1 VASAPFDYLAVTTF
15 AEANQALRDFGEGA
29 VILAGGQSLV
39 PMLNLRLV
47 QPQIVIDINGVPIDA
62 PEVTAGRLKL
72 SALTRHAK
80 ILSDPVVADASPML
94 VDAVRHV
101 GNVRVRNR
109 GTVGGSLAHAD
120 PTSEIG
126 AAALC
131 LDGEVVLMGGPSGS
145 RTVPVDELFVSYL
158 TTSIA
163 PGELLTEL
171 HLPTLNGRSGVSFLE
186 MVRRTSDF
194 AIVAVAAV
202 VELEADA
209 RTVRRARVALS
220 GVSDRPRLAETS
232 LTDGLIGQELP
243 YDHLRPLGAEI
254 ASRFEPPDD
263 VHASAAYR
271 LRLIEVLTARALHQA
286 MDRARS

>member
-1 VASAPFDYLAVTTF
+1 MVSAPFDYLAATTF
-15 AEANQALRDFGEGA
+15 AEAIEALEQFGDGA

-47 QPQIVIDINGVPIDA
+47 QPQIVIDINGVPAEA
-62 PEVTAGRLKL
+62 PAVDDGRLTL
-72 SALTRHAK
+72 SALTRHAAV
-80 ILSDPVVADASPML
+80 LSDPLVAAASPML

-131 LDGEVVLMGGPSGS
+131 LDGEVVVTGATGS

-163 PGELLTEL
+163 PGELLTAL
-171 HLPTLNGRSGVSFLE
+171 HLPTLNGNSGVSFVE

-194 AIVAVAAV
+194 AIVAVAAL

-209 RTVRRARVALS
+209 TTIKRARVALS
-220 GVSDRPRLAETS
+220 GVADRPRLADAS
-232 LTDGLIGQELP
+232 LTDELVGQELP
-243 YDHLRPLGAEI
+243 YGQLRSLGAEI
-254 ASRFEPPDD
+254 ASRFEPADD

-271 LRLIEVLTARALHQA
+271 RRLIEVLTARALHQA

>member
-1 VASAPFDYLAVTTF
+1 VASAPFDYLAVTTVE
-15 AEANQALRDFGEGA
+15 EAIDALREFGDES

-47 QPQIVIDINGVPIDA
+47 QPQVVIDINGVPTAA
-62 PEVTAGRLKL
+62 PSVSGGVLKV

-80 ILSDPVVADASPML
+80 VLSDPVVAGAAPML
-94 VDAVRHV
+94 VDAVSHV

-131 LDGEVVLMGGPSGS
+131 LDGEVVLTGASGS
-145 RTVPVDELFVSYL
+145 RTVSVDELFVSYL

-163 PGELLTEL
+163 PGELLTEV
-171 HLPTLNGRSGVSFLE
+171 HLPVLDGRTGVSFVE

-194 AIVAVAAV
+194 AIVAAAAV

-209 RTVRRARVALS
+209 RTVKRTRVALS
-220 GVSDRPRLAETS
+220 GVSDRPRLVDTS
-232 LTDGLIGQELP
+232 LTDELVGQELP
-243 YDHLRPLGAEI
+243 FDNLRSLGAQI
-254 ASRFEPPDD
+254 ASRFDPPDD

-271 LRLIEVLTARALHQA
+271 RRLIEVLTARALHQA
-286 MDRARS
+286 MDRAR

>member
-1 VASAPFDYLAVTTF
+1 MASAPFEYFAAGTF
-15 AEANQALRDFGEGA
+15 AEAIEALGEHGDDA

-47 QPQIVIDINGVPIDA
+47 QPGIVIDINGVPNDGPVA
-62 PEVTAGRLKL
+62 DGGWLRLP
-72 SALTRHAK
+72 ALTRHAA
-80 ILSDPVVADASPML
+80 ILSDPVVVGAAPML

-131 LDGEVVLMGGPSGS
+131 LGGEVVLTNASGS

-163 PGELLTEL
+163 AGELLTEVR
-171 HLPTLNGRSGVSFLE
+171 LPVPNGRTGVSFGE

-194 AIVAVAAV
+194 AIVAVAAL

-209 RTVRRARVALS
+209 GTVKRVSVAVS
-220 GVSDRPRLAETS
+220 GVSDRPRLADSS
-232 LTDGLIGQELP
+232 LLDELIGQQLP
-243 YDHLRPLGAEI
+243 YAQLRTLGAAI
-254 ASRFEPPDD
+254 AARFEPPDD
-263 VHASAAYR
+263 VHASASYR

-286 MDRARS
+286 MDRAQS

>member
-1 VASAPFDYLAVTTF
+1 VTSAPFDYLAATTF
-15 AEANQALRDFGEGA
+15 AEANQALREFGEGA

-47 QPQIVIDINGVPIDA
+47 QPQIVIDINRVPTDA

-80 ILSDPVVADASPML
+80 ILSDPVVAGASPML

-131 LDGEVVLMGGPSGS
+131 LDGEVVLTGASGS

-171 HLPTLNGRSGVSFLE
+171 HLPTLNGRSGVSFVE

-194 AIVAVAAV
+194 AIVAVAAL

-232 LTDGLIGQELP
+232 LTDALIGQELP

-271 LRLIEVLTARALHQA
+271 RRLIEVLTGRALHRA
-286 MDRARS
+286 MDRARL

>member
-1 VASAPFDYLAVTTF
+1 VVSAPFDYLAATTF
-15 AEANQALRDFGEGA
+15 TEAIEALGQFGEGA

-47 QPQIVIDINGVPIDA
+47 QPQIVIDINGVPTE
-62 PEVTAGRLKL
+62 PPQLSGGRLTL
-72 SALTRHAK
+72 SALTRHAAV
-80 ILSDPVVADASPML
+80 LSDPLVAAASPML

-131 LDGEVVLMGGPSGS
+131 LDGEVVLTGAAGS

-163 PGELLTEL
+163 PGELLTAL
-171 HLPTLNGRSGVSFLE
+171 HLPALNGNSGVSFLE

-194 AIVAVAAV
+194 AIVAVAAL

-209 RTVRRARVALS
+209 TTVKRARVALS
-220 GVSDRPRLAETS
+220 GVADRPRLADAS
-232 LTDGLIGQELP
+232 LTDELVGQELP
-243 YDHLRPLGAEI
+243 YDRLRPLGAEI
-254 ASRFEPPDD
+254 SSRFEPADD

-271 LRLIEVLTARALHQA
+271 RRLIEVLTARALHQA

>member
-1 VASAPFDYLAVTTF
+1 MASAPFEYLAAHTF
-15 AEANQALRDFGEGA
+15 AEALQARREYGEGS

-47 QPQIVIDINGVPIDA
+47 QPQIVIDINGVPTDE
-62 PEVTAGRLKL
+62 PKVSGGRLEL
-72 SALTRHAK
+72 SALTRHATV
-80 ILSDPVVADASPML
+80 LTDPVVAGAAPLL
-94 VDAVRHV
+94 VDAVAHV

-131 LDGEVVLMGGPSGS
+131 LDGEVVLVGASGS
-145 RTVPVDELFVSYL
+145 RTVTVDELFVSYL

-163 PGELLTEL
+163 PDELLTAL
-171 HLPTLNGRSGVSFLE
+171 RLPVSNGRSGVGFVE

-194 AIVAVAAV
+194 AIVAAAAM

-209 RTVRRARVALS
+209 RTVSRVRVALS
-220 GVSDRPRLAETS
+220 GVADRPKLADMS
-232 LTDGLIGQELP
+232 LTGELIGKDLP
-243 YDHLRPLGAEI
+243 YDQLRPLGAEI
-254 ASRFEPPDD
+254 AARFEPPDD
-263 VHASAAYR
+263 VHASGAYR
-271 LRLIEVLTARALHQA
+271 RRLIEVLTARALQQA

>member
-1 VASAPFDYLAVTTF
+1 VSSAPFEYLAPSTF
-15 AEANQALRDFGEGA
+15 AEAIDALERHGDEA

-47 QPQIVIDINGVPIDA
+47 QPGIVIDINRVPNDG
-62 PEVTAGRLKL
+62 PSVTDGWLEL
-72 SALTRHAK
+72 PALTRYAA
-80 ILSDPVVADASPML
+80 ILSDPLVASAAPML
-94 VDAVRHV
+94 VDAVGHV

-109 GTVGGSLAHAD
+109 GTIGGSLAHAD

-131 LDGEVVLMGGPSGS
+131 LGGEVVLTSASGS

-163 PGELLTEL
+163 AGELLTEL
-171 HLPTLNGRSGVSFLE
+171 RLPALNGRNGVSFVE

-194 AIVAVAAV
+194 AIVAVAAL

-209 RTVRRARVALS
+209 RTVKRASVALS
-220 GVSDRPRLAETS
+220 GVSDRPRLADSS
-232 LTDGLIGQELP
+232 LLDGLIGDDLP
-243 YDHLRPLGAEI
+243 YARLRSLAAEI
-254 ASRFEPPDD
+254 ATRFEPPDD
-263 VHASAAYR
+263 VHASSSYR
-271 LRLIEVLTARALHQA
+271 LRLIEVLTARALQQA

>member
-1 VASAPFDYLAVTTF
+1 MVSAPFDYLAANTF
-15 AEANQALRDFGEGA
+15 AEAIAALGEFGEGS

-47 QPQIVIDINGVPIDA
+47 QPRIVIDINRVPSDQPA
-62 PEVTAGRLKL
+62 VSGGRLEL
-72 SALTRHAK
+72 SALTRHAT
-80 ILSDPVVADASPML
+80 ILSDPVVAAVAPLL
-94 VDAVRHV
+94 VDAVGHV

-109 GTVGGSLAHAD
+109 GTLGGSLAHAD

-131 LDGEVVLMGGPSGS
+131 LDGEVVLTRAHGS

-171 HLPTLNGRSGVSFLE
+171 HLPVSNGRCGASFFE

-220 GVSDRPRLAETS
+220 GVADRPMLADAS
-232 LTDGLIGQELP
+232 LTGELIGNELP
-243 YDHLRPLGAEI
+243 YDQLRALGAEL
-254 ASRFEPPDD
+254 ARRFDPPDD

-271 LRLIEVLTARALHQA
+271 RRLIEVLTARALHQA
-286 MDRARS
+286 MDRARA

>member
-1 VASAPFDYLAVTTF
+1 MVSAPFDYLAATTF
-15 AEANQALRDFGEGA
+15 AEAIEALEQFGDGA

-47 QPQIVIDINGVPIDA
+47 QPQIVIDINGVPAEA
-62 PEVTAGRLKL
+62 PAVDDGRLTL
-72 SALTRHAK
+72 SALTRHAAV
-80 ILSDPVVADASPML
+80 LSDPLVAAASPML

-131 LDGEVVLMGGPSGS
+131 LDGEVVVTGPTGS

-163 PGELLTEL
+163 PGELLTAL
-171 HLPTLNGRSGVSFLE
+171 HLPTLTGNSGVSFVE

-194 AIVAVAAV
+194 AIVAVAAL

-209 RTVRRARVALS
+209 TTIKRARVALS
-220 GVSDRPRLAETS
+220 GVADRPRLADAS
-232 LTDGLIGQELP
+232 LTDELVGQELP
-243 YDHLRPLGAEI
+243 YGQLRSLGAEI
-254 ASRFEPPDD
+254 ASRFEPADD

-271 LRLIEVLTARALHQA
+271 RRLIEVLTARALHQA

>member
-1 VASAPFDYLAVTTF
+1 MASAPFDYLAVTTF
-15 AEANQALRDFGEGA
+15 AEAIEALDEFGEGS

-47 QPQIVIDINGVPIDA
+47 QPRIVIDINGVTTNG
-62 PEVTAGRLKL
+62 PEVRAGWLKL
-72 SALTRHAK
+72 SALTRHAQ
-80 ILSDPVVADASPML
+80 ILSDPVVAGAAPML

-131 LDGEVVLMGGPSGS
+131 LDGQVVLTGASGS

-171 HLPTLNGRSGVSFLE
+171 HLPTRNGRSGVSFVE

-194 AIVAVAAV
+194 AIVAAAAV
-202 VELEADA
+202 IELEADA
-209 RTVRRARVALS
+209 RTVSRARVALS
-220 GVSDRPRLAETS
+220 GVSDRPRLADTS
-232 LTDGLIGQELP
+232 LTDELIGQELP
-243 YDHLRPLGAEI
+243 YDHLRAARCGDRLSLR
-254 ASRFEPPDD
+254 ASR
-263 VHASAAYR
+263 
-271 LRLIEVLTARALHQA
+271 
-286 MDRARS
+286 

>member
-1 VASAPFDYLAVTTF
+1 MTSAPFDYLAVTSF

-47 QPQIVIDINGVPIDA
+47 QPQIVIDINGVPTDA
-62 PEVTAGRLKL
+62 PEVAAGRLKL

-80 ILSDPVVADASPML
+80 ILSDPVVAGASPML
-94 VDAVRHV
+94 VDAVRHI

-131 LDGEVVLMGGPSGS
+131 LDGDVVLTGASGS
-145 RTVPVDELFVSYL
+145 RTVPVDELFVSFF

-194 AIVAVAAV
+194 AIVAAAAI

-263 VHASAAYR
+263 VHASANYR
-271 LRLIEVLTARALHQA
+271 RRLIEVLAARALHQA
-286 MDRARS
+286 MDRARL

>member
-1 VASAPFDYLAVTTF
+1 MASAPFDYLAARTF
-15 AEANQALRDFGEGA
+15 AEAIEALDEFGEGA

-47 QPQIVIDINGVPIDA
+47 QPQIVIDINGVPTEG
-62 PEVTAGRLKL
+62 PEVSGGRLKL
-72 SALTRHAK
+72 PALTRHAK
-80 ILSDPVVADASPML
+80 VLADPLIAGAAPML
-94 VDAVRHV
+94 VDAVSHV

-131 LDGEVVLMGGPSGS
+131 LDGEVVLTSTSGS
-145 RTVPVDELFVSYL
+145 RTVSIDELFVSYL

-171 HLPTLNGRSGVSFLE
+171 RLPISNGNSGVSFVE

-194 AIVAVAAV
+194 AIVAVAAF

-209 RTVRRARVALS
+209 RTVKRASVALS
-220 GVSDRPRLAETS
+220 GVADRPKLADAS
-232 LTDGLIGQELP
+232 LTDALIGQELP
-243 YDHLRPLGAEI
+243 YGHLRSLGREI
-254 ASRFEPPDD
+254 AARFEPPDD
-263 VHASAAYR
+263 VHASASYR
-271 LRLIEVLTARALHQA
+271 RRLIEVLTARALHQA
-286 MDRARS
+286 MERARS

>member
-1 VASAPFDYLAVTTF
+1 MVSAPFDYLAATTF
-15 AEANQALRDFGEGA
+15 AEAIEALEQFGDGA

-47 QPQIVIDINGVPIDA
+47 QPQIVIDINGVPAEA
-62 PEVTAGRLKL
+62 PAVDDGRLTL
-72 SALTRHAK
+72 SALTRHAAV
-80 ILSDPVVADASPML
+80 LSDPLVAAASPML

-131 LDGEVVLMGGPSGS
+131 LDGEVVVTGATGS

-163 PGELLTEL
+163 PGELLTAL
-171 HLPTLNGRSGVSFLE
+171 HLPTLTGNSGVSFVE

-194 AIVAVAAV
+194 AIVAVAAL

-209 RTVRRARVALS
+209 TTIKRARVALS
-220 GVSDRPRLAETS
+220 GVADRPRLADAS
-232 LTDGLIGQELP
+232 LTDELVGQELP
-243 YDHLRPLGAEI
+243 YGQLRSLGAEI
-254 ASRFEPPDD
+254 ASRFEPADD

-271 LRLIEVLTARALHQA
+271 RRLIEVLTARALHQA

>member
-15 AEANQALRDFGEGA
+15 AEAIEALGEFGEGS

-47 QPQIVIDINGVPIDA
+47 QPQIVIDINEIPTDA
-62 PEVTAGRLKL
+62 PEVSGGRLRL
-72 SALTRHAK
+72 SALTRHAQ
-80 ILSDPVVADASPML
+80 ILSDPLVAGASPVL
-94 VDAVRHV
+94 VDAVHHV

-131 LDGEVVLMGGPSGS
+131 LDGEVVLMGPSGS

-171 HLPTLNGRSGVSFLE
+171 HLPTVNGRTGTSFVE

-194 AIVAVAAV
+194 AIVAAATV

-220 GVSDRPRLAETS
+220 GVSDRPRLADIS
-232 LTDGLIGQELP
+232 LTDELIGQELP
-243 YDHLRPLGAEI
+243 YDHLRALGAEI

-271 LRLIEVLTARALHQA
+271 RRLIEVLTARALHQA
-286 MDRARS
+286 VDRARS

>member
-1 VASAPFDYLAVTTF
+1 MVSAPFDYLATNTF
-15 AEANQALRDFGEGA
+15 AEAIAALSEIGEGS

-47 QPQIVIDINGVPIDA
+47 QPRVVIDINGVQTDG
-62 PEVTAGRLKL
+62 PEVSGGRLRL
-72 SALTRHAK
+72 SALTRHAT
-80 ILSDPVVADASPML
+80 ILFDPVVAGAAPLL
-94 VDAVRHV
+94 VDAVAHV

-109 GTVGGSLAHAD
+109 GTLGGSLAHAD

-131 LDGEVVLMGGPSGS
+131 LDGEVVLVGAAGS
-145 RTVPVDELFVSYL
+145 RTVPVDEFFVSYL

-171 HLPTLNGRSGVSFLE
+171 HLPVANGRSGASFIE

-209 RTVRRARVALS
+209 RTVRRTRIALS
-220 GVSDRPRLAETS
+220 GVADRPMLADAS
-232 LTDGLIGQELP
+232 LAGELIGTELP
-243 YDHLRPLGAEI
+243 YDQLRALGAEV
-254 ASRFEPPDD
+254 ATRFDPPDD

-271 LRLIEVLTARALHQA
+271 RRLIEVLTARAVHQA

>member
-1 VASAPFDYLAVTTF
+1 MASAPFDYLAARTF
-15 AEANQALRDFGEGA
+15 AEAIEALGQFGEGS

-47 QPQIVIDINGVPIDA
+47 QPQIVIDISGVPTEA
-62 PEVTAGRLKL
+62 PQLSVDRLTL
-72 SALTRHAK
+72 SALTRHVTV
-80 ILSDPVVADASPML
+80 LSDPLVSAASPLL

-101 GNVRVRNR
+101 GNVRVRNC

-131 LDGEVVLMGGPSGS
+131 LDGEVVLTGASGT

-171 HLPTLNGRSGVSFLE
+171 HLPVLNGNSGVSFIE

-194 AIVAVAAV
+194 AIVAVAAL
-202 VELEADA
+202 VELEGDA
-209 RTVRRARVALS
+209 RTVKQARVALS
-220 GVSDRPRLAETS
+220 GVADRPRLADVS
-232 LTDGLIGQELP
+232 LTDELIGQELP
-243 YDHLRPLGAEI
+243 YDQLRPLAGEI
-254 ASRFEPPDD
+254 ASRFEPSDD

-271 LRLIEVLTARALHQA
+271 RRLIEVLTARALLQA
-286 MDRARS
+286 MERAQS

>member
-1 VASAPFDYLAVTTF
+1 
-15 AEANQALRDFGEGA
+15 
-29 VILAGGQSLV
+29 
-39 PMLNLRLV
+39 
-47 QPQIVIDINGVPIDA
+47 
-62 PEVTAGRLKL
+62 
-72 SALTRHAK
+72 
-80 ILSDPVVADASPML
+80 ML

-109 GTVGGSLAHAD
+109 GTIGGSLAHAD

-131 LDGEVVLMGGPSGS
+131 LDGEVVLTGASGS

-171 HLPTLNGRSGVSFLE
+171 HLPTLNGRSGTSFLE

-232 LTDGLIGQELP
+232 LTDELIGQELP
-243 YDHLRPLGAEI
+243 YDPP
-254 ASRFEPPDD
+254 ASRSAPRSRRDSSLRTMCTRRPPT
-263 VHASAAYR
+263 V
-271 LRLIEVLTARALHQA
+271 VG
-286 MDRARS
+286 

>member
-15 AEANQALRDFGEGA
+15 AEAIDALREFGDES

-47 QPQIVIDINGVPIDA
+47 QPQMVIDINGVPTAA
-62 PEVTAGRLKL
+62 PVVSGGRLKL

-80 ILSDPVVADASPML
+80 ILSDPLVAHASPML
-94 VDAVRHV
+94 VDAVCHV

-131 LDGEVVLMGGPSGS
+131 LDGEVVLTSASGS
-145 RTVPVDELFVSYL
+145 RTVPIDEFFVSYL

-163 PGELLTEL
+163 PGELLTEV
-171 HLPTLNGRSGVSFLE
+171 HLPTLNGRSGVSFVE

-194 AIVAVAAV
+194 AIVAAAAV
-202 VELEADA
+202 VELEADE

-220 GVSDRPRLAETS
+220 GVSDRPRLADTS
-232 LTDGLIGQELP
+232 LTDELLGQELP
-243 YDHLRPLGAEI
+243 YDYLRTLGAEI
-254 ASRFEPPDD
+254 AARFEPPDD

-271 LRLIEVLTARALHQA
+271 RRLIEVLTARALHQA

>member
-1 VASAPFDYLAVTTF
+1 VASAPFEYLAPSTF
-15 AEANQALRDFGEGA
+15 AEAIASLGEHGDEA

-47 QPQIVIDINGVPIDA
+47 QPGIVIDINRVPN
-62 PEVTAGRLKL
+62 AGPSVNDGWLQL
-72 SALTRHAK
+72 SALTRHVEV
-80 ILSDPVVADASPML
+80 LTNPVVIGAAPMF
-94 VDAVRHV
+94 VDAVGHV

-109 GTVGGSLAHAD
+109 GTIGGSLAHAD

-131 LDGEVVLMGGPSGS
+131 VGGEVVLTGASGS
-145 RTVPVDELFVSYL
+145 RIVPIDDLFVSYL

-171 HLPTLNGRSGVSFLE
+171 RLPISSGHTGVSFLE

-194 AIVAVAAV
+194 AIVAVAAL

-209 RTVRRARVALS
+209 RTVKRASVALS
-220 GVSDRPRLAETS
+220 GVSDRPRLADSS
-232 LTDGLIGQELP
+232 LLDELIGLELP
-243 YDHLRPLGAEI
+243 TARLRSLGAEI
-254 ASRFEPPDD
+254 AARFDPPDD
-263 VHASAAYR
+263 VHASASYR
-271 LRLIEVLTARALHQA
+271 RRLIEVLTARALQQA
-286 MDRARS
+286 IDRARS